1 METRLVDLEVRYS
14 YLERQLE
21 ELSGVL
27 FEQRRTIERMESRL
41 KDLEGRLRELGEPIG
56 NEPPPHY

>member
-1 METRLVDLEVRYS
+1 MSERLTDLEVRYS

-27 FEQRRTIERMESRL
+27 FEQRRAIEALERRTKELEARL
-41 KDLEGRLRELGEPIG
+41 QQAGEPVLD
-56 NEPPPHY
+56 EPPPHY